1 MSWVFLAAAL
11 SGAVSSQED
20 HPLKINFNVVRGND
34 HSDISKR
41 DNRGAFFAPSLGKR
55 DDDGVSVSLK
65 NEKTFY
71 LAQLKIGSNSQQVG
85 VLVDTGSSDLW
96 IVSKDVKCAESRY
109 SSQKRD
115 ASYLGEQAD
124 DLDKRDRFLQG
135 KGDFAPQKQA
145 SSNPAPTKTQNVKHM
160 DQVGAASSVT
170 ASAAA
175 EDVANKDGFSF
186 STIVVS
192 DISGFSMPSFSMPSF
207 SFNAPSNAAGGGG
220 AAGGGAGGGPQQTGG
235 CTAYGSF
242 ETSKSDSFHK
252 NSSAPPFAIQYADG
266 SDAVGQWGYDDVE
279 IGGSKVKGLS
289 FAVVNETGSEMGVL
303 GIGLPGLETTYTGQ
317 RAGDPYKYEN
327 LPLKMKSQGLIKKS
341 AYSLYLSEEDAK
353 SGTVLFGAVDTAKF
367 DGNLQTLKVLDTGL
381 GYDEPIRLQIRLDSI
396 KVEDTP
402 LYDAGVAAV
411 LDSGST
417 LSYFPSILAKRMGK
431 MLGGKYSSNLG
442 AYQIKCPSSSSANV
456 TFDFGGAKIL
466 VPLSELVLS
475 YGKQCYL
482 GILESKSPYVLL
494 GDNFLRRAYVVY
506 DLDDNEISLAQVKYT
521 SDENIQAIS
530 SSVPKALKAPGYSS
544 VNLPS
549 SFGGSNPTKVVSYNG
564 GSATGS
570 YMSFSNSPASHTSS
584 SGGKTSDAAPFSS
597 FKIIL
602 KLFVT
607 ICLFGSIALL

>member
-1 MSWVFLAAAL
+1 MTAAL
-11 SGAVSSQED
+11 SGAVSCQED
-20 HPLKINFNVVRGND
+20 YPLKINFNVVRGND

-71 LAQLKIGSNSQQVG
+71 LAQLKLGSNSQEVG

-96 IVSKDVKCAESRY
+96 VVSKDVKCAESRS

-115 ASYLGEQAD
+115 VSLIGGQGGN
-124 DLDKRDRFLQG
+124 LDKRDRILQD
-135 KGDFAPQKQA
+135 KGDFAAKKA
-145 SSNPAPTKTQNVKHM
+145 DYSSPVPTKTQNIKHM
-160 DQVGAASSVT
+160 DQAASTVT

-175 EDVANKDGFSF
+175 KDVEMKDAISF

-207 SFNAPSNAAGGGG
+207 SFNAPSDATAGGDAAGGS
-220 AAGGGAGGGPQQTGG
+220 QQTGG

-242 ETSKSDSFHK
+242 ETSASDSFHK

-303 GIGLPGLETTYTGQ
+303 GIGLSGLETTYTGQ
-317 RAGDPYKYEN
+317 HAGDPYKYEN
-327 LPLKMKSQGLIKKS
+327 LPLKLKSQGLIKKS

-367 DGNLQTLKVLDTGL
+367 DGDLQTVKVLDTGL
-381 GYDEPIRLQIRLDSI
+381 GYDEPIRLQIRLDKI
-396 KVEDTP
+396 NVEDTT
-402 LYDAGVAAV
+402 LSDAGVAAV

-417 LSYFPSILAKRMGK
+417 LSYFPSTLAKRMGK
-431 MLGGKYSSNLG
+431 LLGGKYSSNLG

-482 GILESKSPYVLL
+482 GILESKSSYVLL

-521 SDENIQAIS
+521 SDESIQAIS

-544 VNLPS
+544 VDLS
-549 SFGGSNPTKVVSYNG
+549 SAFGGSNPTKVVSYSG

-570 YMSFSNSPASHTSS
+570 YMSLSNSAASQTSS
-584 SGGKTSDAAPFSS
+584 SGGKTSDAVTFSS
-597 FKIIL
+597 IKLIC
-602 KLFVT
+602 KLFAT
-607 ICLFGSIALL
+607 ICLFGSIVLL

>member
-1 MSWVFLAAAL
+1 MRVSWVFLAAAL

-20 HPLKINFNVVRGND
+20 YPLKINFNVVRGND

-41 DNRGAFFAPSLGKR
+41 DNRGAFFAPNLKKR
-55 DDDGVSVSLK
+55 DDDGVSVDLK

-96 IVSKDVKCAESRY
+96 VVSKDVMCADSSS

-115 ASYLGEQAD
+115 VSYVGEQAD

-135 KGDFAPQKQA
+135 KGDFAPEKQA
-145 SSNPAPTKTQNVKHM
+145 PSSGPTPTKKHNIKHL
-160 DQVGAASSVT
+160 DQAGAGSSVT
-170 ASAAA
+170 SSATA
-175 EDVANKDGFSF
+175 EDVANKAAFAF

-207 SFNAPSNAAGGGG
+207 SFNAPSNVAGGG
-220 AAGGGAGGGPQQTGG
+220 AAGGGSQQTGG

-242 ETSKSDSFHK
+242 ETSNSDSFHK
-252 NSSAPPFAIQYADG
+252 NNSAPAFAIQYADG
-266 SDAVGQWGYDDVE
+266 SDAVGEWGYDDVE
-279 IGGSKVKGLS
+279 IGGSKVKSLS

-317 RAGDPYKYEN
+317 RVGDPYKYEN
-327 LPLKMKSQGLIKKS
+327 LPLKMKSQGLIQKS
-341 AYSLYLSEEDAK
+341 AYSLYLSDEDAK

-367 DGNLQTLKVLDTGL
+367 DGDLQTVKVLNTGL

-396 KVEDTP
+396 KVADST
-402 LYDAGVAAV
+402 LYDEGVAAV

-417 LSYFPSILAKRMGK
+417 LSYFPAVLAKRMGK
-431 MLGGKYSSNLG
+431 MLGGKYSNSLG
-442 AYQIKCPSSSSANV
+442 TYQIKCPSSSSANV
-456 TFDFGGAKIL
+456 TFEFGGAKIL

-475 YGKQCYL
+475 YGNQCYL
-482 GILESKSPYVLL
+482 GILESESSYVLL

-544 VNLPS
+544 LGLAE
-549 SFGGSNPTKVVSYNG
+549 SFGGSSPTNVVSYNG

-570 YMSFSNSPASHTSS
+570 YMSLSNSPASHTSS
-584 SGGKTSDAAPFSS
+584 SGGKTSDAVSFSS

-607 ICLFGSIALL
+607 ISLFGFIALL